1 MKSDLHLH
9 SRYSGEA
16 AQWLYRRIGL
26 PASYAEPAALY
37 DNAKA
42 RGMQFFTL
50 TDLDTLDGC
59 LFIADKPD
67 VFLSVELTTQFP
79 EDRAPVH
86 LLVWGVSESQFADLK
101 KLRDDIYEVQRYLVS
116 QELAHAV
123 AHPLQRMDDRF
134 GTAHVEKLV
143 LLFRHFETLSGAS
156 DSLVCDVTRFI
167 LENLTPE
174 KIKELSVRHGIAPTH
189 SEPWKKIMVGGS
201 NDRSGLF
208 TANAFTETETVSSI
222 PEFLAAIRAGNC
234 KPGGDPG
241 SPLGH
246 AHGTYS
252 SLFNLAA
259 GKVGG
264 MGDNGLIGKAF
275 SRFLEGEIPTE
286 FSFSEKLS
294 FLGHSILTGK
304 IWELAKPANASVWR
318 QFSAT
323 FRDSELKAS
332 IAHATEG
339 VTEPERRAFIT
350 ACLFADRLLYQ
361 FFTKFVQK
369 LSSGSVIEAIQ
380 NAGML
385 APIALGL
392 SPYLLAFRQT
402 APDRKWLR
410 DACDSLV
417 GKHAPVL
424 KNTKRA
430 WFTDTLEDIN
440 GVATTIRKMTAAI
453 VENGDDIVVIT
464 SRGNSELTGIPLQN
478 FKPIGEFELPEYE
491 LQKLSFPPLLKILDF
506 IQRERFTELIIS
518 TPGPIGLT
526 ALLAAKLLGIRT
538 SGIYHTDFPQYVRIL
553 TDDHWWESLAWTFMR
568 WFYSQMEVVWVNS
581 DSCRHTLANH
591 GIAPE
596 RLRLLPRGLDLE
608 LFNRQRRDAGFW
620 ERKGAP
626 SGATVMLYVG
636 RISKEKN
643 LDLTLA
649 AWEAVRRPGLALA
662 FVGDGPYVA
671 ELKQRA
677 PDIIFTGTLLGEELA
692 TAFASADLFLFPSAT
707 DTFGNVI
714 LEALASGVPCIV
726 SDQGG
731 PKNLITPG
739 VNGEITKANDTK
751 DFTNA
756 VARLLADP
764 TLRESMSEAA
774 QESVRDRNWC
784 KAARA
789 FWDSTV

>member
-1 MKSDLHLH
+1 MKVDLHLH

-16 AQWLYRRIGL
+16 AQWLYRKIGL
-26 PASYAEPAALY
+26 PASCAEPVSLY
-37 DNAKA
+37 AKA
-42 RGMQFFTL
+42 KELGMQFFTL
-50 TDLDTLDGC
+50 TDLDTLQGC
-59 LFIADKPD
+59 LSIADKTD

-86 LLVWGVSESQFADLK
+86 LLVWGISEAQFAELQK
-101 KLRDDIYEVQRYLVS
+101 VRDNIYEVQRYLAT
-116 QELAHAV
+116 QELTHAV
-123 AHPLQRMDDRF
+123 AHPLQRMDERF
-134 GTAHVEKLV
+134 GTAHLEKLV
-143 LLFRHFETLSGAS
+143 LLFRHFESLCGAS
-156 DSLVCDVTRFI
+156 DALICDVTRFI
-167 LENLTPE
+167 LESLTPE
-174 KIKELSVRHGIAPTH
+174 KITEFASRHDIAPTH
-189 SEPWKKIMVGGS
+189 SEPWKKVMLGGS
-201 NDRSGLF
+201 NDLSGLF
-208 TANAFTETETVSSI
+208 IANAYTETEPVSNI
-222 PEFLAAIRAGNC
+222 PEFLAAIRVGKC
-234 KPGGDPG
+234 RTGGQHG
-241 SPLGH
+241 TPLTH

-252 SLFNLAA
+252 SLFNFTAR
-259 GKVGG
+259 KVGG
-264 MGDNGLIGKAF
+264 LGDNGLIGKVF

-294 FLGHSILTGK
+294 FLGHSVLTGK
-304 IWELAKPANASVWR
+304 IWELAKPANASAWR

-323 FRDSELKAS
+323 FQDSELKAS

-339 VTEPERRAFIT
+339 VTQAERRAFIT

-361 FFTKFVQK
+361 FFTKFVHK
-369 LSSGSVIEAIQ
+369 LSSGSMIEAIQ

-392 SPYLLAFRQT
+392 TPYFLAFRQT

-410 DACDSLV
+410 DTCDSFA
-417 GKHAPVL
+417 GECAPVL
-424 KNTKRA
+424 QNNKRA

-440 GVATTIRKMTAAI
+440 GVATTIRKMTAAT
-453 VENGDDIVVIT
+453 VANGDEIVVIT

-491 LQKLSFPPLLKILDF
+491 LQKLSFPPLLKILEY

-553 TDDHWWESLAWTFMR
+553 TDDRWWESLTWTFMR
-568 WFYSQMEVVWVNS
+568 WFYSQMDTVWVNS

-596 RLRLLPRGLDLE
+596 RLHLLPRGLDLE
-608 LFNRQRRDAGFW
+608 LFNPQRRSPSFW
-620 ERKGAP
+620 ESKGATA
-626 SGATVMLYVG
+626 GAKVLLYVG

-649 AWEAVRRPGLALA
+649 AWSAVRRPGLALA

-671 ELKQRA
+671 ELKRRA

-739 VNGEITKANDTK
+739 VNGEITTANNTK
-751 DFTNA
+751 NFTNT
-756 VARLLADP
+756 VAKIIDDSSLQK
-764 TLRESMSEAA
+764 SMSKAA
-774 QESVRDRNWC
+774 VESVKNRNWS

-789 FWDSTV
+789 FWDATI